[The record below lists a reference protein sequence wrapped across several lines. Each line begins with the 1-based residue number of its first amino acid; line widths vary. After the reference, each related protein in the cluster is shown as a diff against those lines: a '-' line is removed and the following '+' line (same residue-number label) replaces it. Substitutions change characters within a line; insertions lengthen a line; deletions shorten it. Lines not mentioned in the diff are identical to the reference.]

1 MMTDMGAITKTLLTF
16 EEFEQMPERPG
27 KQELLRGEL
36 IELPPPVSKHN
47 RDSMRI
53 FKALEFGLDRAHGA
67 GEACELGEVFH
78 EMGYK
83 LPDGSYV
90 QPDVSISHTGQS
102 EMKYF
107 EGCPAIAIEVVSPSN
122 TAEELD
128 LKTELYLEFGA
139 REVWRFYP
147 RTRHVVVHLPDK
159 VYVVREDETLTTA
172 LLPDFVLRVGDILS
186 PASG

>member
-1 MMTDMGAITKTLLTF
+1 MMTRMSAITKTLLTF

-53 FKALEFGLDRAHGA
+53 FKALELGLERAHGA
-67 GEACELGEVFH
+67 DEASELGEVFH
-78 EMGYK
+78 EMGYE

-102 EMKYF
+102 EKKYL
-107 EGCPAIAIEVVSPSN
+107 EGSPAIAIEVVSPSN
-122 TAEELD
+122 AAEELD
-128 LKTELYLEFGA
+128 LKTELYFEFGA

-147 RTRHVVVHLPDK
+147 RTRHVVVHLPGK
-159 VYVVREDETLTTA
+159 SYIVREDEMLTTA
-172 LLPDFVLRVGDILS
+172 LLPGFVLRVGDILG
-186 PASG
+186 PAAG

>member
-1 MMTDMGAITKTLLTF
+1 MMTHMGAITKMLLTF

-36 IELPPPVSKHN
+36 IELPPPISQHN

-53 FKALEFGLDRAHGA
+53 FKALEFGLDRAHDVR
-67 GEACELGEVFH
+67 EASELGEVFH

-90 QPDVSISHTGQS
+90 QPDVSVSHARQS
-102 EMKYF
+102 EKKYF
-107 EGCPAIAIEVVSPSN
+107 EGSPAIAIEVVSPSN
-122 TAEELD
+122 SAEELD

-159 VYVVREDETLTTA
+159 VYVVKEDETLTTA
-172 LLPDFVLRVGDILS
+172 LLPGFALCVGDILS
-186 PASG
+186 PAAG